1 MYSHQPYHDIYKW
14 SVINVEKGSFP
25 RVPLPWVPFL
35 FIVKKWFSLFALL
48 NTDLSRQFCS
58 ELTENRWK
66 HFLIKIFCKVVK
78 VAENSFL
85 WSIAFLAIERF
96 RLTPLCWYLIFNVLA
111 FRFFIKAKFL
121 LISRICYRSKK
132 FLTTLLS
139 GIFAGRKFRGFAI
152 FLPNL
157 EI

>member
-14 SVINVEKGSFP
+14 SVIHVEKGSFP

-48 NTDLSRQFCS
+48 NT

-66 HFLIKIFCKVVK
+66 HFLIKIFYKVVK
-78 VAENSFL
+78 VAEKSFL

-96 RLTPLCWYLIFNVLA
+96 RLTPLSWHLIFNVLA
-111 FRFFIKAKFL
+111 FRVFVKAKFL

-152 FLPNL
+152 FLPNR